1 MAASSSSATPMTYL
15 TIPSSFPHKLMQTS
29 YLVWK
34 LAILPIIKSQDLY
47 GSIDGSIKS
56 PPPTITYNEDADKI
70 VSQNPNWLQGHMRDQ
85 LVLSI
90 LIDIIVHVVKCHT
103 ARELW
108 LTLEYMC

>member
-1 MAASSSSATPMTYL
+1 
-15 TIPSSFPHKLMQTS
+15 MQTN

-47 GSIDGSIKS
+47 GYIDGSIKS
-56 PPPTITYNEDADKI
+56 PPQTVTSIEDTVKI
-70 VSQNPNWLQGHMRDQ
+70 VSQNPNWLQWHMRDQ

-90 LIDIIVHVVKCHT
+90 LISSLTVDIIVHVVKYLN

-108 LTLEYMC
+108 LTLENMFNS